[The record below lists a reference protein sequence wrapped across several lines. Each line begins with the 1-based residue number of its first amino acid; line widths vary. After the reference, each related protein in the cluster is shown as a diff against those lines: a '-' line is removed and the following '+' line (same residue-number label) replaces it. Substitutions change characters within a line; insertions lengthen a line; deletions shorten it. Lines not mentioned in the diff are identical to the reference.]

1 MRFLIRQSSPTSTYD
16 TNHIESH
23 KQTYVVLFIYYMI
36 LFNAQVGE
44 LFIVCKGT
52 IHRNMMIGFS

>member
-16 TNHIESH
+16 KNHIESH
-23 KQTYVVLFIYYMI
+23 KQTYVVLFICYMI

-44 LFIVCKGT
+44 LFIVCAKEQY
-52 IHRNMMIGFS
+52 IEI